1 MKHSNSINNAEWEVS
16 LITDKLSWI
25 HSMTKL
31 YLGAVYGAL
40 GDITEAE
47 NMHSSC
53 LEKCTTILGSDN
65 ECIVDV
71 APMLTKL
78 DMMFLSIY
86 V

>member
-1 MKHSNSINNAEWEVS
+1 
-16 LITDKLSWI
+16 
-25 HSMTKL
+25 MTKL

-71 APMLTKL
+71 APM
-78 DMMFLSIY
+78 MFLSIY
-86 V
+86 VLKDITII